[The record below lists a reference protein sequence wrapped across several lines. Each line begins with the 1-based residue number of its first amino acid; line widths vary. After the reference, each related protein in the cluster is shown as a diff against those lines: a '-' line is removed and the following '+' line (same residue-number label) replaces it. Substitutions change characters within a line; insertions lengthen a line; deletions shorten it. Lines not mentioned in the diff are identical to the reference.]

1 MSLPAL
7 IAILLGLSLT
17 AYALFAGADFGAGIL
32 DLLSGS
38 RDSERG
44 AIGATIGPVW
54 EANHVWLIFS
64 ITILF
69 SAFPAAFSA
78 LGTALLAPLTIAL
91 LAIVLRSVALGL
103 RASPGTTARA
113 GAILSRLFG
122 AASLIAPFVFGAVAG
137 GLAAVSNSPQLGSAP
152 VPSVPWTGA
161 FALASGALAPALCA
175 QLAASFVALGMV
187 RSGEEGPLAE
197 RFRARGL
204 QSGTCVLLLSLAA
217 LAIAAADAPVVW
229 HRLIGPA
236 LPLVIV
242 GLCAGALSLLATWRR
257 RYLLGR
263 GAGLVSGAAVLWG
276 WFAVQAP
283 DLIGPRLTIHSAA
296 ATDAALGAIALA
308 AGVVLLLVLPAMYL
322 LFAVFARPELE
333 VTE

>member
-32 DLLSGS
+32 DLLAGS
-38 RDSERG
+38 AEAERR
-44 AIGATIGPVW
+44 AIAATIGPVW

-64 ITILF
+64 ITLLF

-78 LGTALLAPLTIAL
+78 LGTSLLAPMTIAL

-103 RASPGTTARA
+103 RASPGATTRARA
-113 GAILSRLFG
+113 TLSRLFG
-122 AASLIAPFVFGAVAG
+122 ASSLIAPLMFGAVAG
-137 GLAAVSNSPQLGSAP
+137 ALAAVSGSGHLGLAS
-152 VPSVPWTGA
+152 VPDIPWTGF
-161 FALASGALAPALCA
+161 FALVIGALAAALCA
-175 QLAASFVALGMV
+175 QLAASFVALGIV
-187 RSGEEGPLAE
+187 RSGEERLAE
-197 RFRARGL
+197 RFRVRVL
-204 QSGTCVLLLSLAA
+204 QSGACVLLLSLAA
-217 LAIAAADAPVVW
+217 PAAAAATAPAVW

-236 LPLVIV
+236 LPLAVV
-242 GLCAGALSLLATWRR
+242 GLGAAAMYLLAMWRR
-257 RYLLGR
+257 RYVLAR
-263 GAGLVSGAAVLWG
+263 GAGLLPGAAVLWG

-283 DLIGPRLTIHSAA
+283 RLIGPRLTIHSAA
-296 ATDAALGAIALA
+296 ATHAALGAIAIA
-308 AGVVLLLVLPAMYL
+308 GGVVLLLVLPAMYL